1 MRRKSRKE
9 GGRRG
14 QEGDKGTN
22 KNEEEKGEKKIRGR
36 EEKGGSNI
44 KDEASRSKNVI
55 CGRSKKRCLGFLR
68 TPTNWMTRQIG
79 SFRGF
84 RRWGK
89 IIIYGEK

>member
-1 MRRKSRKE
+1 MGRKSRKE

-44 KDEASRSKNVI
+44 KDEASRSKNII
-55 CGRSKKRCLGFLR
+55 CGGSKKRCLGFLR

-79 SFRGF
+79 SL
-84 RRWGK
+84 
-89 IIIYGEK
+89 